1 MAYVVDRVVIC
12 DAFREPERHYQL
24 LSGGRSKLATGRRP
38 SMRFLASAK
47 DAKGGIAGI
56 VGKEAG
62 LFEDLLASSE
72 QSNDFVNQLRDEV
85 RAWREAGYP
94 GTAMVTRRLLEWWFE
109 RDEERRAV
117 GRRFFFCQQE
127 AVETVIY
134 LYEVQNRRRMPETGD
149 LLRYALKLATGT
161 GKTVV
166 MALFVTWAT
175 LHKRKVSGSSLSTN
189 FLVLVPNLTVR
200 DRVSG
205 QPRGDGLDPAG
216 EHNLYDAFETVPP
229 EYREEFR
236 PNVLVRNW
244 QGIALE
250 NKREDWIRE
259 GDVPL
264 EEGRFIPQSVLRAMR
279 RRAKQDPNAPIRRL
293 LGGWRDLVV
302 INDEAHHVYGE
313 KRTKQGEDPGY
324 IKWSRILERVSKAA
338 RLSLVLDLSATPW
351 YGSGSP
357 KPEGTLYEWL
367 VADFSVYDAFESGLV
382 KVVRLPD
389 PDEQGSV
396 YLDLWD
402 LVKGSKTKEEYLR
415 ACKGA
420 IASIYSSWKKDHDE
434 WTSTFEAMRPGPSP
448 VLLCVASDATRAGWV
463 FDHLTREYELLR
475 NPDDENRARWLT
487 IPIDSKVFD
496 ADKGNEAI
504 LRDMVNTV
512 GYKGK
517 PGEGVRC
524 IVSVNMLSEGWD
536 VKSVTHILG
545 LRAFGSPLLTEQ
557 IIGRGLRRTNYD
569 ILNQPI
575 DERPDGGEETV
586 DAFGIP
592 FVGFPVEKRKRP
604 GTGRWGEALHWIEP
618 DPKKAK
624 HRVTVPNVR
633 SWAVGVTESLAELVR
648 VEDMPQIRLN
658 PKDTPPDVHVRPV
671 VGGAPEAVMTLDE
684 VRKEWPVLRTAFLMA
699 EELYQETSPGAAA
712 DLGIGPTFDELLD
725 VSMRYLDTRVVTLEA
740 GGVRS
745 DLRDVGIYYWRRQA
759 LDALDTAIRGAGS
772 AGVEAVPILGSPERL
787 DTANM
792 RRFQWTGI
800 VAEGRRCHTNKVPC
814 HTDLE
819 RTFADFLDRAN
830 DVVRYFKN
838 ERLGFSVTYY
848 ESNRPRQYFPDF
860 IIAAKD
866 GDGREVMWLAET
878 KGEIRPNT
886 ALKSDAAR
894 IWCEKMSGTKYGQ
907 WRYLLLPQRKLET
920 ALASGVK
927 SLAEL
932 AESLVAARPGPQLKL
947 VAFEAERMKRE
958 AFKTLLPLY
967 SLKAAAGYFGSA
979 EAVEPEG
986 WIEADG
992 VGKLDER
999 MFVCRAVGRSME
1011 PTIRDGDY
1019 VVFRAKPAGTRQ
1031 GKVVLVQYRGPADPE
1046 TGGSFTVKRYSSE
1059 KTSYDDGDWRHTRVL
1074 LSPTNPEYQ
1083 PIVLAADDAEHV
1095 EVIAEM
1101 VTVLRG
1107 AR

>member
-12 DAFREPERHYQL
+12 DAYQEPGKHYQL
-24 LSGGRSKLATGRRP
+24 LSGGRSKLAKGRRP

-47 DAKGGIAGI
+47 DVRGGIAGV

-72 QSNDFVNQLRDEV
+72 QKNDFVNQLRDEV

-134 LYEVQNRRRMPETGD
+134 LYEVQNRRKLPETGD

-175 LHKRKVSGSSLSTN
+175 LHKRKVSGSSLSAN

-205 QPRGDGLDPAG
+205 QPRGDGLDPEGAQ
-216 EHNLYDAFETVPP
+216 NLYDAFETVPP
-229 EYREEFR
+229 EYREDFR
-236 PNVLVRNW
+236 PRVLVHNW
-244 QGIALE
+244 QGIPLE
-250 NKREDWIRE
+250 NKREDWIGE

-264 EEGRFIPQSVLRAMR
+264 EAGRFIPQSVLRAMR

-313 KRTKQGEDPGY
+313 KRTKQGEDPAY
-324 IKWSRILERVSKAA
+324 IKWSKILERVSKAV

-367 VADFSVYDAFESGLV
+367 VSDFSVYDAFESGLV

-389 PDEQGSV
+389 PDEQGRV

-402 LVKGSKTKEEYLR
+402 LVKGAKTKEEYLR

-434 WTSTFEAMRPGPSP
+434 WASLFEFARGPAP
-448 VLLCVASDATRAGWV
+448 VLLCVTSDATRAGWV
-463 FDHLTREYELLR
+463 FEHLTREYELLR
-475 NPDDENRARWLT
+475 NPDDEDRTRWVT

-496 ADKGNEAI
+496 ADKGNEAV
-504 LRDMVNTV
+504 LREMVNTV
-512 GYKGK
+512 GSKGR

-569 ILNQPI
+569 ILNQSI
-575 DERPDGGEETV
+575 DERSEGGEETV

-592 FVGFPVEKRKRP
+592 FVGFPVEKRNRAR
-604 GTGRWGEALHWIEP
+604 TGKWGDDLHWIEP

-624 HRVTVPNVR
+624 YRVTVPNVR
-633 SWAVGVTESLAELVR
+633 SWAVGVTESLADLIR
-648 VEDMPQIRLN
+648 VDDLPQIRIN
-658 PKDTPPDVHVRPV
+658 PKETPPDVRMKPV
-671 VGGAPEAVMTLDE
+671 VGGAPETVMRLE
-684 VRKEWPVLRTAFLMA
+684 EFRAEWPTLRSAFRIA
-699 EELYQETSPGAAA
+699 EELYQQTNPGAAE
-712 DLGIGPTFDELLD
+712 DLNIGPTFEELLE
-725 VSMRYLDTRVVTLEA
+725 VSRRYVERRVVTMEA
-740 GGVRS
+740 GELRS
-745 DLRDVGIYYWRRQA
+745 DARDIGIPFWRGPA
-759 LDALDTAIRGAGS
+759 MDVLENAIRGSGLP
-772 AGVEAVPILGSPERL
+772 GVEAVPILGSPEWL
-787 DTANM
+787 DTVNL
-792 RRFQWTGI
+792 RRFQWIGI
-800 VAEGRRCHTNKVPC
+800 VAEGKRCHTNKVPC

-819 RTFADFLDRAN
+819 KRFADFLDGAK
-830 DVVRYFKN
+830 DVSRYFKN

-848 ESNRPRQYFPDF
+848 ESNRPRQYYPDF
-860 IIAAKD
+860 IIAARD
-866 GDGREVMWLAET
+866 AAGREVMWLAET

-886 ALKSDAAR
+886 ALKSEAAR
-894 IWCEKMSGTKYGQ
+894 LWCEKMSGTKYGQ
-907 WRYLLLPQRKLET
+907 WRYLFVQQKKLEA
-920 ALASGVK
+920 ALAAGVK
-927 SLAEL
+927 SLADL
-932 AESLVAARPGPQLKL
+932 AESLVVAKPEPQLKL
-947 VAFEAERMKRE
+947 FALDASRVKQE

-967 SLKAAAGYFGSA
+967 SLKAAAGHFGSA
-979 EAVEPEG
+979 EVVEPEA
-986 WIEADG
+986 WVEADG
-992 VGKLDER
+992 VGTLDER

-1019 VVFRAKPAGTRQ
+1019 VVFRAKLAGTRQ

-1059 KTSYDDGDWRHTRVL
+1059 KASSTDGGWRHTRVV

-1101 VTVLRG
+1101 VMVLRG
-1107 AR
+1107 AG